1 MYFETHDLSVG
12 YSGRPLIEKIN
23 LSIEKGRILTL
34 IGPNGSGK
42 STILKTNTKHLEK
55 IAGVV
60 TIENDNISK
69 WSNKELAKRLSV
81 MLTERI
87 DPELMTCEQVVAMGR
102 YPYTNHF
109 GSLTPGDRQVVEES
123 LHMVRAEELAERPFT
138 DISDGQRQRIMLARA
153 ICQQP
158 EIIVLDEP
166 TSYLDIRHKIELL
179 DILRKM
185 AREKNVAVVMSLH
198 EIDLAAK
205 ISDQIIC
212 VKGDRIRLFGTPE
225 QVFTGERVKE
235 LYELESGSFNT
246 LFGSVELMAPEG
258 EPEIFVL
265 AGAGKGIPIYRLL
278 QKNKRAFSTG
288 VLFENDV
295 DLQVAS
301 VLAAHVTVAP
311 AFGTF
316 GEREINE
323 AKRWIDRARCVVDA
337 GTPVGEQNRRSR
349 ELIQYARTEG
359 KRVITDA
366 EAFENIDAIPNGI
379 QKENTYAGEN
389 DLSIHRHRR
398 ARGDE
403 TGVDS

>member
-42 STILKTNTKHLEK
+42 STILKTITKHLEK

-295 DLQVAS
+295 ELQVAS

-337 GTPVGEQNRRSR
+337 GTPVGDQNRRSR

-359 KRVITDA
+359 KRVITGA

-379 QKENTYAGEN
+379 QKEN
-389 DLSIHRHRR
+389 
-398 ARGDE
+398 
-403 TGVDS
+403 

>member
-12 YSGRPLIEKIN
+12 YGGRPLIEKIN

-42 STILKTNTKHLEK
+42 STILKTITKHLEK

-258 EPEIFVL
+258 EPKIFVL

-278 QKNKRAFSTG
+278 QKSKHAFSTG

-301 VLAAHVTVAP
+301 ALAAHVTVAP

-316 GEREINE
+316 GERELNE

-359 KRVITDA
+359 KRVITGA
-366 EAFENIDAIPNGI
+366 EAFENIDAVPKGI
-379 QKENTYAGEN
+379 QKEN
-389 DLSIHRHRR
+389 
-398 ARGDE
+398 
-403 TGVDS
+403 

>member
-42 STILKTNTKHLEK
+42 STILKTITKHLEK
-55 IAGVV
+55 IAGGV

-379 QKENTYAGEN
+379 QKEN
-389 DLSIHRHRR
+389 
-398 ARGDE
+398 
-403 TGVDS
+403 

>member
-1 MYFETHDLSVG
+1 M
-12 YSGRPLIEKIN
+12 
-23 LSIEKGRILTL
+23 TL

-42 STILKTNTKHLEK
+42 STILKTITKHLEK

-337 GTPVGEQNRRSR
+337 GTPVGDQNRRSR

-379 QKENTYAGEN
+379 QKEN
-389 DLSIHRHRR
+389 
-398 ARGDE
+398 
-403 TGVDS
+403 

>member
-12 YSGRPLIEKIN
+12 YGGRPLIEKIN

-42 STILKTNTKHLEK
+42 STILKTITKHLEK

-158 EIIVLDEP
+158 EIIMLDEP

-278 QKNKRAFSTG
+278 QKSKRAFSTG

-301 VLAAHVTVAP
+301 ALAAHVTVAP

-316 GEREINE
+316 GERELNE

-359 KRVITDA
+359 KRVITGA
-366 EAFENIDAIPNGI
+366 EAFENIDAVPNGI
-379 QKENTYAGEN
+379 QKEN
-389 DLSIHRHRR
+389 
-398 ARGDE
+398 
-403 TGVDS
+403 

>member
-42 STILKTNTKHLEK
+42 STILKTITKHLEK

-278 QKNKRAFSTG
+278 QKSKRAFSTG

-301 VLAAHVTVAP
+301 ALAAHVTVAP

-337 GTPVGEQNRRSR
+337 GTPVGDQNRRSR

-379 QKENTYAGEN
+379 QKEN
-389 DLSIHRHRR
+389 
-398 ARGDE
+398 
-403 TGVDS
+403 

>member
-42 STILKTNTKHLEK
+42 STILKTITKHREK

-337 GTPVGEQNRRSR
+337 GTPVGDQNRRSR

-359 KRVITDA
+359 KRVITDT

-379 QKENTYAGEN
+379 QKEN
-389 DLSIHRHRR
+389 
-398 ARGDE
+398 
-403 TGVDS
+403 

>member
-12 YSGRPLIEKIN
+12 YGGRPLIEKIN

-42 STILKTNTKHLEK
+42 STILKTITKHLEK

-158 EIIVLDEP
+158 EIIMLDEP

-278 QKNKRAFSTG
+278 QKSKRAFSTG

-379 QKENTYAGEN
+379 QKEN
-389 DLSIHRHRR
+389 
-398 ARGDE
+398 
-403 TGVDS
+403 

>member
-12 YSGRPLIEKIN
+12 YGGRPLIEKIN

-42 STILKTNTKHLEK
+42 STILKTITKHLEK

-87 DPELMTCEQVVAMGR
+87 DPGLMTCEQVVAMGR

-278 QKNKRAFSTG
+278 QKSKRAFSTG

-301 VLAAHVTVAP
+301 ALAAHVTVAP

-316 GEREINE
+316 GERELNE

-359 KRVITDA
+359 KRVITGA
-366 EAFENIDAIPNGI
+366 EAFENIDAVPNGI
-379 QKENTYAGEN
+379 QKEN
-389 DLSIHRHRR
+389 
-398 ARGDE
+398 
-403 TGVDS
+403 

>member
-42 STILKTNTKHLEK
+42 STILKTITKHLEK

-366 EAFENIDAIPNGI
+366 EAFENIDAIPNRI
-379 QKENTYAGEN
+379 QKEN
-389 DLSIHRHRR
+389 
-398 ARGDE
+398 
-403 TGVDS
+403 

>member
-12 YSGRPLIEKIN
+12 YGGRPLIEKIN

-42 STILKTNTKHLEK
+42 STILKTITKHLEK

-87 DPELMTCEQVVAMGR
+87 DPDLMTCEQVVAMGR

-258 EPEIFVL
+258 EPKIFVL

-278 QKNKRAFSTG
+278 QKSKHAFSTG

-301 VLAAHVTVAP
+301 ALAAHVTVAP

-316 GEREINE
+316 GERELNE

-359 KRVITDA
+359 KRVITGA
-366 EAFENIDAIPNGI
+366 EAFENIDAVPNGI
-379 QKENTYAGEN
+379 QKEN
-389 DLSIHRHRR
+389 
-398 ARGDE
+398 
-403 TGVDS
+403 

>member
-12 YSGRPLIEKIN
+12 YSGRTLIEKIN

-34 IGPNGSGK
+34 IGSNGSGK
-42 STILKTNTKHLEK
+42 STILKTITKHLEK

-379 QKENTYAGEN
+379 QKEN
-389 DLSIHRHRR
+389 
-398 ARGDE
+398 
-403 TGVDS
+403 

>member
-1 MYFETHDLSVG
+1 MYFETHDLSGG
-12 YSGRPLIEKIN
+12 YGGRPLIEKIN

-42 STILKTNTKHLEK
+42 STILKTITKHLEK

-278 QKNKRAFSTG
+278 QKSKRAFSTG

-301 VLAAHVTVAP
+301 ALAAHVTVAP

-316 GEREINE
+316 GERELNE

-359 KRVITDA
+359 KRVITGA
-366 EAFENIDAIPNGI
+366 EAFENIDAVPNGI
-379 QKENTYAGEN
+379 QKEN
-389 DLSIHRHRR
+389 
-398 ARGDE
+398 
-403 TGVDS
+403 

>member
-12 YSGRPLIEKIN
+12 YGGRPLIEKIN

-42 STILKTNTKHLEK
+42 STILKTITKHLEK

-246 LFGSVELMAPEG
+246 LFGGVELMAPEG

-278 QKNKRAFSTG
+278 QKSKRAFSTG

-301 VLAAHVTVAP
+301 ALAAHVTVAP

-316 GEREINE
+316 GERELNE

-359 KRVITDA
+359 KRVITGA
-366 EAFENIDAIPNGI
+366 EAFENIDAVPNGI
-379 QKENTYAGEN
+379 QKEN
-389 DLSIHRHRR
+389 
-398 ARGDE
+398 
-403 TGVDS
+403 

>member
-1 MYFETHDLSVG
+1 MAQCLARVENLSVRYG
-12 YSGRPLIEKIN
+12 QLEAV
-23 LSIEKGRILTL
+23 KGVSFELNAGEMFAV

-42 STILKTNTKHLEK
+42 STILKTITKHLEK

-258 EPEIFVL
+258 EPKIFVL

-278 QKNKRAFSTG
+278 QKSKHAFSTG

-301 VLAAHVTVAP
+301 ALAAHVTVAP

-316 GEREINE
+316 GERELNE

-359 KRVITDA
+359 KRVITGA
-366 EAFENIDAIPNGI
+366 EAFENIDAVPNGI
-379 QKENTYAGEN
+379 QKEN
-389 DLSIHRHRR
+389 
-398 ARGDE
+398 
-403 TGVDS
+403 

>member
-1 MYFETHDLSVG
+1 MYFEAHDLSVG
-12 YSGRPLIEKIN
+12 YGGRPLIEKIN

-42 STILKTNTKHLEK
+42 STILKTITKHLEK

-278 QKNKRAFSTG
+278 QKSKRAFSTG

-301 VLAAHVTVAP
+301 ALAAHVTVAP

-316 GEREINE
+316 GERELNE

-359 KRVITDA
+359 KRVITGA
-366 EAFENIDAIPNGI
+366 EAFENIDAVPNGI
-379 QKENTYAGEN
+379 QKEN
-389 DLSIHRHRR
+389 
-398 ARGDE
+398 
-403 TGVDS
+403 

>member
-42 STILKTNTKHLEK
+42 STILKTITKHLEK

-69 WSNKELAKRLSV
+69 WSNKELAKRLSI

-337 GTPVGEQNRRSR
+337 GTPVGDQNRRSR

-359 KRVITDA
+359 KRVITDT

-379 QKENTYAGEN
+379 QKEN
-389 DLSIHRHRR
+389 
-398 ARGDE
+398 
-403 TGVDS
+403 